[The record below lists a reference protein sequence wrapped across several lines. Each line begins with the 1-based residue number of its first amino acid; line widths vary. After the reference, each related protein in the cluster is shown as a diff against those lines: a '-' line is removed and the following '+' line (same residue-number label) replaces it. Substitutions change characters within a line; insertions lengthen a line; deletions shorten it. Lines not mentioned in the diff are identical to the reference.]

1 MVLSRSTAAIVLVLI
16 LLSIHYVLSVCTRRS
31 LIGRS
36 LLVFV
41 LLPSFTIGISMI
53 GLDFGIR
60 EKLFEE
66 EVTATSFSRIDR
78 LESNRAAIE
87 LFSEKPLFGQGL
99 QTYGFL
105 SNDRLSGPLLTTYD
119 ESYRCITNNI
129 YAELA
134 AELGLIGLMLLIVKD
149 LQPQPTAVPATIA

>member
-1 MVLSRSTAAIVLVLI
+1 MTLI
-16 LLSIHYVLSVCTRRS
+16 
-31 LIGRS
+31 
-36 LLVFV
+36 V
-41 LLPSFTIGISMI
+41 LLPSIAAGIAVT
-53 GLDFGIR
+53 GLDFGIS

-66 EVTATSFSRIDR
+66 EVTAQSFSRIDR
-78 LESNRAAIE
+78 LESISAAVN
-87 LFSEKPLFGQGL
+87 LFAEKPLFGQGL